1 MIRKTAGQLNITKQR
16 QPQDLYFMVLR
27 LLFYIVSPSR
37 EAFLLFPGGLLIQNA
52 ETRPK
57 TEKTSNRSL
66 YVIIRHSAIP
76 VAAEDGSSPQNTS
89 MTDNTDK
96 TIWTAITSMISTIAD
111 FFTTVCNSILPLHKS
126 RRPRRYPPIRYAAGK
141 KK

>member
-1 MIRKTAGQLNITKQR
+1 MLPSISKK
-16 QPQDLYFMVLR
+16 FV
-27 LLFYIVSPSR
+27 FKVSSLK
-37 EAFLLFPGGLLIQNA
+37 ELLIQNA

-66 YVIIRHSAIP
+66 YVRIRQFAIS

-89 MTDNTDK
+89 MTEKADK
-96 TIWTAITSMISTIAD
+96 TMWTAITRTTSSIAV
-111 FFTTVCNSILPLHKS
+111 FFTTVCNLILPLHKS
-126 RRPRRYPPIRYAAGK
+126 RRPRRYPPVRYAAGK